1 MTPAAS
7 ERPTVDTVIH
17 LAKGPGEPG
26 AIPIRLR
33 TVRRAGD
40 WLACA
45 EIQTPDGPLRFTGT
59 ASEATVSKLMQ
70 RAGMQP
76 PAAAAGFDFFKD
88 IGNTIAKVA
97 QSSAAKQA
105 LAGVQSVVKNPLL
118 MAAAS
123 AIPGVGPAIATVATA
138 ANAATAAQ
146 NILSRA
152 RRGDATARAGVHRIQ
167 QAARSNPRAAKM
179 LNVLHAVARAPAP
192 APAPAPLPAP
202 EAPAQYPMPGLDP
215 YSLWMQQEAQDLLA
229 ASDGS
234 SFVAGL
240 DPGVDWSL
248 PVAAGAVAA
257 AAPFG
262 LRQPS
267 PQLIAG
273 LRDLMARAR
282 ALPQA

>member
-1 MTPAAS
+1 V
-7 ERPTVDTVIH
+7 TVETTIH

-33 TVRRAGD
+33 TVRRNGD

-59 ASEATVSKLMQ
+59 ASEATVAKLMQ

-88 IGNTIAKVA
+88 IGNTIARVA

-123 AIPGVGPAIATVATA
+123 AIPGVGPALATVATA

-146 NILSRA
+146 SILSRA
-152 RRGDATARAGVHRIQ
+152 RRGDATAKSGLQRIQ
-167 QAARSNPRAAKM
+167 QAARSNPKAQKM
-179 LNVLHAVARAPAP
+179 LGVLQAVARAPA
-192 APAPAPLPAP
+192 PAP

-215 YSLWMQQEAQDLLA
+215 YSLWMQQEAQELLA
-229 ASDGS
+229 ASDP
-234 SFVAGL
+234 VAAGL
-240 DPGVDWSL
+240 EPDWSF

-257 AAPFG
+257 AAAAPAPYG
-262 LRQPS
+262 YGRPS

-282 ALPQA
+282 LLPQA